1 MPKPIIFLAFA
12 NDRVDYSRYLRN
24 LPIEQRQIR
33 EALEPAQ
40 AAGLCE
46 VIERANCT
54 LENILDTFQKYQ
66 DRIAIFHYGG
76 HADGYQLLLESATGE
91 HSVAHGGSLVS
102 FLARQKGLRIVFLNG
117 CSTQQQ
123 SLELVQNGIPI
134 VIGTS
139 NSINDEV
146 ATSLSVRF
154 YRGLAKGLSLERT
167 WNEALDAAKMEKGN
181 DLKAFYRSKKEL
193 EVDAFPWNFHVKE
206 GSEIVR
212 QWNLPDEVQNPL
224 FGLPELPQKYH
235 LPARPFR
242 FLERYKPQDAELFY
256 GRSAYTRELYNRC
269 TDHNSAPLIL
279 FNGQSGSGKSSL
291 LDAGLLPR
299 LEQVAQVVY
308 LRRDASLGLWGTF
321 KTVFKN
327 ENVNENSEN
336 KMIEHKIIEFEN
348 LLSSSPQEVHIFLK
362 QAIEKLR
369 AKQKA
374 SIKELWKSAESEKPL
389 IIILDQ
395 AEECFTRP
403 NRNLENELD
412 TFLLE
417 IKDIFENPLDKPQGK
432 LILSYRKEYSS
443 EIEEAIKNLE
453 IPREK
458 IFLQHLDREGIIE
471 IVLSLTKT
479 ERLQRRYNLSIEPEL
494 PAIIADDLLED
505 KESAI
510 APILQ
515 ILLTKMWNLAEKDES
530 FAFTVANYQRLRKEG
545 ILLDDFFDQQV
556 GKLREKY
563 AELEETGLVLDILH
577 FHTTNLGTA
586 ETHSLD
592 EMRERYG
599 ENEQRLDQISNL
611 LNEFKH
617 LYLLMD
623 AGTSRTGLA
632 HDTLAPLVKQRF
644 KNSDKMGQRASL
656 ILENKV
662 RNYEINTD
670 SLLDKEDLAV
680 VEQGTAG
687 MRLWTSTETE
697 LVKKSQKQREKQ
709 NQRNQLIR
717 RLGIAAAVLILA
729 TLGIA
734 VWQWQQAQE
743 ALNRQVTILK
753 ANITNALNRY
763 HIVEARAELDKIRIL
778 GTADAATLQK
788 LEKQINDSLQTL
800 LPDMVLV
807 KGGKFMMGYDSLRDG
822 EDTDMDASKPLHE
835 VELDDFHIGKT
846 EVTQALWKKVMGNN
860 PSTFKPPSYPDCP
873 TCPVENVSYV
883 DIQDFFTRFEEK
895 TGEKM
900 TLPTEAQWEYA
911 ARGGNKSKN
920 FKYAGSNTLDE
931 VAWYDENSGS
941 NTHEVGTRKA
951 NELGLY
957 DMSGNVW
964 EWCLDGYEEDFY
976 GTAEAVLKN
985 PINNRAKDLFVL
997 RGGSYY
1003 YNVNY
1008 CRVAIRNNGYPA
1020 VRSNYYGFRVCRRV
1034 QF

>member
-46 VIERANCT
+46 IVERTNAS
-54 LENILDTFQKYQ
+54 LPDILDTFQKYQ
-66 DRIAIFHYGG
+66 DRVAIFHYGG
-76 HADGYQLLLESATGE
+76 HADGYQLLLETPTGE
-91 HSVAHGGSLVS
+91 HSVAHGGGLVS
-102 FLARQKGLRIVFLNG
+102 FFSRQKGLRIVFLNG

-123 SLELVQNGIPI
+123 SLELIQNGIPA

-224 FGLPELPQKYH
+224 FGLPELPQKFN

-242 FLERYKPQDAELFY
+242 FLERYKPEHAELFY
-256 GRSAYTRELYNRC
+256 GRSAYIRELYNRC
-269 TDHNSAPLIL
+269 TDANSAPLIL

-299 LEQVAQVVY
+299 LEQVCQVVY
-308 LRRDASLGLWGTF
+308 LRRDQALGLWGTF
-321 KTVFKN
+321 KTVFKVEESAN
-327 ENVNENSEN
+327 SVNNQGIEKEIAFLENAIQN
-336 KMIEHKIIEFEN
+336 
-348 LLSSSPQEVHIFLK
+348 SSSDLHIFFKQGIDFLK
-362 QAIEKLR
+362 N
-369 AKQKA
+369 KQKA
-374 SIKELWKSAESEKPL
+374 SIKALWQAAEKEKPL

-403 NRNLENELD
+403 NRNLANELAH
-412 TFLLE
+412 FLLE
-417 IKDIFENPLDKPQGK
+417 VKDIFENPQDKPQGK

-443 EIEEAIKNLE
+443 EIEEEVKNLE

-458 IFLQHLDREGIIE
+458 VFLQHLDKEGIEE

-494 PAIIADDLLED
+494 PSIIADDLLED

-515 ILLTKMWNLAEKDES
+515 ILLTKMWNMAEKDGS

-556 GKLREKY
+556 EKLRQKY
-563 AELEETGLVLDILH
+563 QELEETGLVLDILH
-577 FHTTNLGTA
+577 YHTTNLGTA
-586 ETHSLD
+586 ETHNLD
-592 EMRERYG
+592 EIRQRYG
-599 ENEQRLDQISNL
+599 ENEERLNQIADL

-617 LYLLMD
+617 LYLLIE
-623 AGTSRTGLA
+623 AGSLRTGLA
-632 HDTLAPLVKQRF
+632 HDTLAPLVRQRF

-662 RNYEINTD
+662 RNYEIDQD

-680 VEQGTAG
+680 VEQGTNG
-687 MRLWTSTETE
+687 MRLWTSKEAE
-697 LVKKSQKQREKQ
+697 LVKKSQAKRAKERQK
-709 NQRNQLIR
+709 NKLIR
-717 RLGIAAAVLILA
+717 ITGVFALLIILL
-729 TLGIA
+729 TLGLA
-734 VWQWQQAQE
+734 LWQWQVAQKQTIFANKKAQE
-743 ALNRQVTILK
+743 ATKNLQEVQRKKMHEFLQRIELVAGANENISSLLLEIRLIASQLPEKDSVEMVLK
-753 ANITNALNRY
+753 
-763 HIVEARAELDKIRIL
+763 
-778 GTADAATLQK
+778 K
-788 LEKQINDSLQTL
+788 LEK
-800 LPDMVLV
+800 
-807 KGGKFMMGYDSLRDG
+807 K
-822 EDTDMDASKPLHE
+822 
-835 VELDDFHIGKT
+835 
-846 EVTQALWKKVMGNN
+846 
-860 PSTFKPPSYPDCP
+860 
-873 TCPVENVSYV
+873 
-883 DIQDFFTRFEEK
+883 
-895 TGEKM
+895 
-900 TLPTEAQWEYA
+900 
-911 ARGGNKSKN
+911 
-920 FKYAGSNTLDE
+920 
-931 VAWYDENSGS
+931 
-941 NTHEVGTRKA
+941 
-951 NELGLY
+951 
-957 DMSGNVW
+957 
-964 EWCLDGYEEDFY
+964 
-976 GTAEAVLKN
+976 
-985 PINNRAKDLFVL
+985 
-997 RGGSYY
+997 
-1003 YNVNY
+1003 
-1008 CRVAIRNNGYPA
+1008 
-1020 VRSNYYGFRVCRRV
+1020 
-1034 QF
+1034 

>member
-1 MPKPIIFLAFA
+1 MPNLPIIFLAFA
-12 NDRVDYSRYLRN
+12 NDKVDNARYLRN
-24 LPIEQRQIR
+24 LPVEQSQIR
-33 EALEPAQ
+33 DALASAQ
-40 AAGLCE
+40 DAGLCQI
-46 VIERANCT
+46 VERNNAS
-54 LENILDTFQKYQ
+54 LEDIFNIFQKYKDQ
-66 DRIAIFHYGG
+66 VAIFHYGG
-76 HADGYQLLLESATGE
+76 HADGYQLILETAEGNQ
-91 HSVAHGGSLVS
+91 HVHAGGLVS
-102 FLARQKGLRIVFLNG
+102 FLVGQKGLKLVFLNG

-123 SLELVQNGIPI
+123 SLELSQSGISA
-134 VIGTS
+134 VVGTS
-139 NSINDEV
+139 NSIDDTV
-146 ATSLSVRF
+146 ATNLSVRF
-154 YRGLAKGLSLERT
+154 YKGMGKGLSLERA
-167 WNEALDAAKMEKGN
+167 WNESLDVIRMEKGTN
-181 DLKAFYRSKKEL
+181 MRGLFRKSKEET
-193 EVDAFPWNFHVKE
+193 EVIDAFPWNLYIRE
-206 GSEIVR
+206 GSEIVK
-212 QWNLPDEVQNPL
+212 QWNLPDEVKNPL
-224 FGLPELPQKYH
+224 FGLPKIPEKYN

-256 GRSAYTRELYNRC
+256 GRSAYIRELYNRC
-269 TDHNSAPLIL
+269 TDKNSAPLIL

-308 LRRDASLGLWGTF
+308 LRRDAGLGLWGTF
-321 KTVFKN
+321 KTVFKA
-327 ENVNENSEN
+327 SESSDN
-336 KMIEHKIIEFEN
+336 IGNQGIERKIESLEKQITE
-348 LLSSSPQEVHIFLK
+348 SPELAFFFRQAIDFLK
-362 QAIEKLR
+362 N
-369 AKQKA
+369 KQKA
-374 SIKELWKSAESEKPL
+374 SIKELWKMMEKEKSL

-403 NRNLENELD
+403 NKNLVNELN

-417 IKDIFENPLDKPQGK
+417 IKDIFENPLDKPKGK

-453 IPREK
+453 IPKEK

-471 IVLSLTKT
+471 IVFSLTKT
-479 ERLQRRYNLSIEPEL
+479 ERLQRRYNLSVEPEL

-505 KESAI
+505 KESSI

-515 ILLTKMWNLAEKDES
+515 ILLTKMWNLAEKDGT

-563 AELEETGLVLDILH
+563 AELEQTGLVLDILH

-592 EMRERYG
+592 EMRQRYG
-599 ENEQRLDQISNL
+599 ENEERLEQILNL
-611 LNEFKH
+611 LTEFKH

-623 AGTSRTGLA
+623 AGSKRTGLA
-632 HDTLAPLVKQRF
+632 HDTLAPLVKERF
-644 KNSDKMGQRASL
+644 KHSDKMGQRASL

-662 RNYEINTD
+662 RNYEINKE
-670 SLLDKEDLAV
+670 SLLDKEDLSV

-687 MRLWTSTETE
+687 MRLWTIKEAE
-697 LVKKSQKQREKQ
+697 LIKKSQAKREKQ
-709 NQRNQLIR
+709 RQRNKLIR

-753 ANITNALNRY
+753 ANIANALNRY
-763 HIVEARAELDKIRIL
+763 HIVEAHAELDKIRIL

-788 LEKQINDSLQTL
+788 LEKQINDSLKSL
-800 LPDMVLV
+800 LPEMVKV
-807 KGGKFMMGYDSLRDG
+807 QGGKFMMGYDSLRDG
-822 EDTDMDASKPLHE
+822 EDTGMNASKPLHE

-846 EVTQALWKKVMGNN
+846 EVTQAFWKKVMGNN
-860 PSTFKPPSYPDCP
+860 PSHQIPPNYPDCP
-873 TCPVENVSYV
+873 TCPVESVSYV

-911 ARGGNKSKN
+911 ARGGNKSQK
-920 FKYAGSNTLDE
+920 FKYSGSNNLDE
-931 VAWYDENSGS
+931 VAWYNENSGDKT
-941 NTHEVGTRKA
+941 NEVGTKKA

-976 GTAEAVLKN
+976 GTAEACV
-985 PINNRAKDLFVL
+985 
-997 RGGSYY
+997 
-1003 YNVNY
+1003 
-1008 CRVAIRNNGYPA
+1008 A
-1020 VRSNYYGFRVCRRV
+1020 VRMSMSTVIVVLGFGTLSILLAGANFSVFVFAVGCSSD
-1034 QF
+1034 FGGCFFGLFFSIN

>member
-1 MPKPIIFLAFA
+1 MPKPVVFLAFA
-12 NDRVDYSRYLRN
+12 NDKVDYARYLRN
-24 LPIEQRQIR
+24 LPIELDGIR
-33 EALEPAQ
+33 RALEPAQ

-46 VIERANCT
+46 VVERANCT

-66 DRIAIFHYGG
+66 DRVAIFHYGG
-76 HADGYQLLLESATGE
+76 HADGYQLLLETATGE
-91 HSVAHGGSLVS
+91 HSVAHGGGLVS
-102 FLARQKGLRIVFLNG
+102 LFARQKGLKLIFLNG

-193 EVDAFPWNFHVKE
+193 EVDAFPWNFHTKE

-235 LPARPFR
+235 LPVRPFR

-256 GRSAYTRELYNRC
+256 GRSAYIRELYNRC

-308 LRRDASLGLWGTF
+308 LRRDAGLGLWGTF
-321 KTVFKN
+321 KTVFKAKESSDN
-327 ENVNENSEN
+327 INNQGIEKKIESLENQIKE
-336 KMIEHKIIEFEN
+336 
-348 LLSSSPQEVHIFLK
+348 SPELAFFFNQAIDFLK
-362 QAIEKLR
+362 N
-369 AKQKA
+369 KQKA
-374 SIKELWKSAESEKPL
+374 SIKALWQAAEKEKPL

-403 NRNLENELD
+403 NRELVDELD

-458 IFLQHLDREGIIE
+458 IFLQHLDKEGIME

-515 ILLTKMWNLAEKDES
+515 ILLTKLWNLAEKDGT

-563 AELEETGLVLDILH
+563 TELEQTGLVLDILH
-577 FHTTNLGTA
+577 FHTTHLGTA

-592 EMRERYG
+592 EMRLRYG
-599 ENEQRLDQISNL
+599 EKEDRLDQINQL

-662 RNYEINTD
+662 RNYEIDNA
-670 SLLDKEDLAV
+670 SVLDKEDLAV

-687 MRLWTSTETE
+687 MRLWTAKEAE
-697 LVKKSQKQREKQ
+697 LIKKSQAKRAREK
-709 NQRNQLIR
+709 RKSKLIR
-717 RLGIAAAVLILA
+717 IVGV
-729 TLGIA
+729 
-734 VWQWQQAQE
+734 V
-743 ALNRQVTILK
+743 ALV
-753 ANITNALNRY
+753 
-763 HIVEARAELDKIRIL
+763 VIL
-778 GTADAATLQK
+778 GTAVFAFFEREKAQKQAVIATESLQK
-788 LEKQINDSLQTL
+788 VQMKEIQERIQRTNALLAANENAVPIIKEIKEMVKNLPAKDSLEKVLTQEIDKKLVKMPENKRDSL
-800 LPDMVLV
+800 
-807 KGGKFMMGYDSLRDG
+807 KKIF
-822 EDTDMDASKPLHE
+822 
-835 VELDDFHIGKT
+835 LDLQI
-846 EVTQALWKKVMGNN
+846 L
-860 PSTFKPPSYPDCP
+860 
-873 TCPVENVSYV
+873 
-883 DIQDFFTRFEEK
+883 EK
-895 TGEKM
+895 
-900 TLPTEAQWEYA
+900 
-911 ARGGNKSKN
+911 
-920 FKYAGSNTLDE
+920 
-931 VAWYDENSGS
+931 
-941 NTHEVGTRKA
+941 
-951 NELGLY
+951 
-957 DMSGNVW
+957 
-964 EWCLDGYEEDFY
+964 
-976 GTAEAVLKN
+976 
-985 PINNRAKDLFVL
+985 
-997 RGGSYY
+997 
-1003 YNVNY
+1003 
-1008 CRVAIRNNGYPA
+1008 
-1020 VRSNYYGFRVCRRV
+1020 
-1034 QF
+1034 

>member
-33 EALEPAQ
+33 EALESAQ

-46 VIERANCT
+46 IVERNNASLT
-54 LENILDTFQKYQ
+54 DILDTFQKYQ

-76 HADGYQLLLESATGE
+76 HADGYQLLLETPTGE
-91 HSVAHGGSLVS
+91 HSVAHGGGLVS
-102 FLARQKGLRIVFLNG
+102 FFARQKGLKLIFLNG

-123 SLELVQNGIPI
+123 SLELIQNGIPA

-193 EVDAFPWNFHVKE
+193 EVDAFPWNFHIRE
-206 GSEIVR
+206 GSEIVK

-224 FGLPELPQKYH
+224 FGLPELPQKFN
-235 LPARPFR
+235 LPVRPFR

-256 GRSAYTRELYNRC
+256 GRSAYIRELYNRC

-299 LEQVAQVVY
+299 LEQVCKVVY
-308 LRRDASLGLWGTF
+308 LRRDAGLGLWGTF
-321 KTVFKN
+321 KTVFKVEESAN
-327 ENVNENSEN
+327 SVHNQSIEKEIAFLENAIQHTS
-336 KMIEHKIIEFEN
+336 
-348 LLSSSPQEVHIFLK
+348 LDSHIHLR
-362 QAIEKLR
+362 QAIEQLR
-369 AKQKA
+369 QKQKA
-374 SIKELWKSAESEKPL
+374 SIKALWQAAEKDKPL

-403 NRNLENELD
+403 NRNLVNELEH
-412 TFLLE
+412 FLLE
-417 IKDIFENPLDKPQGK
+417 VKDIFENPQDKPQGK

-443 EIEEAIKNLE
+443 EMEEAIKNLE

-494 PAIIADDLLED
+494 PMIIADDLLED
-505 KESAI
+505 KESSI

-515 ILLTKMWNLAEKDES
+515 ILLTKLWNLAEKDES

-563 AELEETGLVLDILH
+563 QELEETGLVLDILH

-592 EMRERYG
+592 EMRNRYG
-599 ENEQRLDQISNL
+599 ENAERLDQISNL

-662 RNYEINTD
+662 RNYEIDVD
-670 SLLDKEDLAV
+670 SLLDKEDLTV

-687 MRLWTSTETE
+687 MRLWTAKEAE
-697 LVKKSQKQREKQ
+697 LIRKSQAKRARERQK
-709 NQRNQLIR
+709 NKLIR
-717 RLGIAAAVLILA
+717 IASVFALA
-729 TLGIA
+729 I
-734 VWQWQQAQE
+734 
-743 ALNRQVTILK
+743 
-753 ANITNALNRY
+753 
-763 HIVEARAELDKIRIL
+763 IL
-778 GTADAATLQK
+778 GTAVFAFFEREKAEKQAVIATESLQK
-788 LEKQINDSLQTL
+788 VQIKEIQERVQRTNALLAANENAVPIITEIKMMIKDLPAKDSLEKVLGQEINKKLVKMPQNKQDSL
-800 LPDMVLV
+800 
-807 KGGKFMMGYDSLRDG
+807 
-822 EDTDMDASKPLHE
+822 
-835 VELDDFHIGKT
+835 
-846 EVTQALWKKVMGNN
+846 KKV
-860 PSTFKPPSYPDCP
+860 F
-873 TCPVENVSYV
+873 
-883 DIQDFFTRFEEK
+883 
-895 TGEKM
+895 
-900 TLPTEAQWEYA
+900 
-911 ARGGNKSKN
+911 
-920 FKYAGSNTLDE
+920 
-931 VAWYDENSGS
+931 
-941 NTHEVGTRKA
+941 
-951 NELGLY
+951 LGL
-957 DMSGNVW
+957 
-964 EWCLDGYEEDFY
+964 EILD
-976 GTAEAVLKN
+976 K
-985 PINNRAKDLFVL
+985 P
-997 RGGSYY
+997 
-1003 YNVNY
+1003 
-1008 CRVAIRNNGYPA
+1008 
-1020 VRSNYYGFRVCRRV
+1020 
-1034 QF
+1034 